1 MSVCF
6 FLSTFAQIMHTKTHM
21 KNKISTMIK
30 MKLWMYVACLI
41 CGTSL
46 FTACSDDDD
55 IITTPSDEIEAQLQK
70 MTLREKV
77 GQMFY
82 VRPESLDPTAAGQDY
97 TELKLQEVNNNMR
110 TVNALYPVG
119 GIILYAHNINDEVQL
134 LQFTSQL
141 HQLKGQ
147 PLLCIDE
154 EGGRVV
160 RIANNT
166 NFNIENVG
174 KMGDIG
180 ETGDPERAYTA
191 ANTIGTYLKK
201 YGFDLDFAPVADVN
215 TNPENVVIG
224 LRAFSDEPYVAAP
237 MVVSYLQ
244 GLKDAGVIGC
254 IKHFPGHGDTKADT
268 HYGYAQ
274 SQKTWEE
281 IRDCEMIPFRAGIN
295 WGCQL
300 IMTAHISVPNVTGT
314 DIPATL
320 SSVILQDKL
329 RKEMG
334 YENVIIADAMEM
346 GAITKQYEDN
356 TEAVKLGIKAGL
368 DIILNPMDFREAF
381 EAVVKAVYTGEIS
394 EQRINESVR
403 RILRMKR
410 SIKDAIDDTDPTTL
424 KEWTAGATVSK
435 QAIEIYGGIDKC
447 FAAEPIPDDVW
458 ERMQGKTYKENPY
471 IQRDDLRHIRTLHW
485 DYDHKIHIGEMVVN
499 KQIADVVVNIFRQL
513 YDAKYPIQ
521 RMVLPDV
528 YNADDEMQM
537 RDNNTSSFCY
547 RTISGSGTLST
558 HARGLAIDVNT
569 LYNPYYKDR
578 ESGRYVQPATATKFC
593 DRTWNFP
600 YKIDEQDLCYQL
612 FTEAGFEWG
621 GSWTSCKDYQH
632 FEYIEKE

>member
-1 MSVCF
+1 
-6 FLSTFAQIMHTKTHM
+6 MHNKTHM
-21 KNKISTMIK
+21 ENKISTMIK

-119 GIILYAHNINDEVQL
+119 GIILYAHNINDEPQL
-134 LQFTSQL
+134 MHFTSQL

-201 YGFDLDFAPVADVN
+201 YGFDVDFAPVADVN

-281 IRDCEMIPFRAGIN
+281 IRNCEMITFRAGIN

-320 SSVILQDKL
+320 SSIILQDKL
-329 RKEMG
+329 REEMG

-368 DIILNPMDFREAF
+368 DIILNPMDFRKAF
-381 EAVVKAVYTGEIS
+381 DAVVKAVYTGEIS
-394 EQRINESVR
+394 EERINESVR

-410 SIKDAIDDTDPTTL
+410 SIKDAIDDTDPTPL

-547 RTISGSGTLST
+547 RTISGSGTLSK